1 MEQGGGPTFSEVWE
15 AAHQSEPA
23 VSSCSFLRELV
34 AGKVYAVRR
43 HIPVPAVPH
52 PTLRR
57 LCYYVALTVWLNHD
71 EYILSTQNSILL
83 LILVIGTRFCI
94 VTRTCD

>member
-1 MEQGGGPTFSEVWE
+1 MALWLMEQGGGPTFSEVWE

-34 AGKVYAVRR
+34 VGKAYAERR

-71 EYILSTQNSILL
+71 EYISFTQNSSITNRNWIL
-83 LILVIGTRFCI
+83 
-94 VTRTCD
+94 